1 MAYTPYRKCHY
12 CHATDSAF
20 IRKRGFERRAWTLFK
35 TSGRMCCP
43 NCQRKGREAERL
55 ASTAKMREL
64 ARHQSWSSYLAA
76 MEAQDTY
83 GGVAEPV
90 EPYGAPP
97 PEPQSLIQ
105 YRRIKAKYPDA
116 VLLFRDGDRYEAFGA
131 DAETCYQV
139 LGLKRG
145 DMCPIG
151 LASFPIHA
159 LENYLPKLVKAGHRL
174 AICDNIDKQPTPT
187 GYAELQPQGPLMM
200 EPEVIYTA
208 KSKAVRG
215 VQLVPPLEKGAT
227 GEVAWPV
234 QCWEVFRFLGERFY
248 VVRDHINE
256 KENPREWKVV
266 HESGLGVGHYT
277 DRDRQKVITE
287 SAQAVLD
294 AYNKVGEE
302 RWWATVEKSR
312 QRRRMAAHPLPEV
325 YLRELENTVVSEPDM
340 WEDEPYMRPKAT
352 VPTPEMEQKKAALKV
367 LGRLLRVDLWSYV
380 DKYVL
385 AISGEVV
392 LDLIALDA
400 HFGKHDRDYDPRE
413 CTYNGQPSSMKDYVQ
428 QRFGD
433 TAVELFL
440 EVLNHK
446 QAA

>member
-1 MAYTPYRKCHY
+1 MAYSPYRKCHY

-20 IRKRGFERRAWTLFK
+20 QRKRGFERRAWTLFK
-35 TSGRMCCP
+35 NSGRMCCP
-43 NCQRKGREAERL
+43 NCQRKGREEERL
-55 ASTAKMREL
+55 ATAARLREL
-64 ARHQSWSSYLAA
+64 VLHRNWSSYLAA

-83 GGVAEPV
+83 GVVSEPI
-90 EPYGAPP
+90 EAYGP
-97 PEPQSLIQ
+97 PEPDALIQ
-105 YRRIKAKYPDA
+105 YRKIKAKYPDA
-116 VLLFRDGDRYEAFGA
+116 VLLFRDGDRYEAYGT
-131 DAETCYQV
+131 DAETCYRV

-145 DMCPIG
+145 EMCPMG
-151 LASFPIHA
+151 LASFPFQA
-159 LENYLPKLVKAGHRL
+159 LEKYLPQLVRAGHRV
-174 AICDNIDKQPTPT
+174 AICDNIDKQPIPT
-187 GYAELQPQGPLMM
+187 GYAELQPDAPLVE
-200 EPEVIYTA
+200 EPEVIYTP

-266 HESGLGVGHYT
+266 HESGLGIGNYT

-312 QRRRMAAHPLPEV
+312 QRRRMAATPLPEV
-325 YLRELENTVVSEPDM
+325 YLRELDTTLVSEPEM
-340 WEDEPYMRPKAT
+340 WDDEPYMRPQPKG
-352 VPTPEMEQKKAALKV
+352 PTPEMEQTKATLKV
-367 LGRLLRVDLWSYV
+367 LGRILRVEMWAFV
-380 DKYVL
+380 DKIVFAL
-385 AISGEVV
+385 TGEVV
-392 LDLIALDA
+392 LDLLALDA

-413 CTYNGQPSSMKDYVQ
+413 CTYKGQPSSMKDYVEK
-428 QRFGD
+428 RYGT
-433 TAVELFL
+433 TAVALFDELL
-440 EVLNHK
+440 EHE
-446 QAA
+446 QQPA